1 MPAPA
6 YYALGR
12 IEYLDNIYEYD
23 YVEMLRRA
31 LEYEHYGPW
40 DLQTSTGL

>member
-1 MPAPA
+1 MPAPV

-12 IEYLDNIYEYD
+12 IEYLDNIHEYD
-23 YVEMLRRA
+23 YDEMLRRA